1 MTSQPIYLAIVW
13 HMHQPYYKD
22 LVTGEYVLPWVRLH
36 GIKDYYDMVAVLDK
50 APNMKATFN
59 LVPSLIEQIED
70 YVNNNAKD
78 KALVIS
84 EKDPRDLSNE
94 EKVYLLKNF
103 FMANWETMI
112 KPYPRYEAL
121 LLKRGRFAS
130 NSDLQKVA
138 SHFTRQELLDVQVW
152 FNLTWFGFE
161 YRNNDPVVSAMFAKG
176 TGFSQEEKLSLLAKQ
191 KELLG
196 KIIPKY
202 KELAQRGQ
210 IEIAVSPY
218 YHPILPLLCDTQI
231 AKDSMP
237 YIKLPPVRFRHPE
250 DADAQISMAV
260 KFYEERFGEAPAG
273 MWPSEGSVS
282 EEILPLIVKN
292 GISWIATDE
301 SILASSLRKG
311 LTPEE
316 LYKPYKIYADGRPI
330 NMIFRNHFL
339 SDQIGFVYQRW
350 RAKDSVA
357 DFKKHLYNIR
367 ASLPDD
373 GKKYLVSRL

>member
-130 NSDLQKVA
+130 NSD
-138 SHFTRQELLDVQVW
+138 
-152 FNLTWFGFE
+152 
-161 YRNNDPVVSAMFAKG
+161 
-176 TGFSQEEKLSLLAKQ
+176 
-191 KELLG
+191 
-196 KIIPKY
+196 
-202 KELAQRGQ
+202 
-210 IEIAVSPY
+210 
-218 YHPILPLLCDTQI
+218 
-231 AKDSMP
+231 
-237 YIKLPPVRFRHPE
+237 
-250 DADAQISMAV
+250 
-260 KFYEERFGEAPAG
+260 
-273 MWPSEGSVS
+273 
-282 EEILPLIVKN
+282 
-292 GISWIATDE
+292 
-301 SILASSLRKG
+301 
-311 LTPEE
+311 
-316 LYKPYKIYADGRPI
+316 
-330 NMIFRNHFL
+330 
-339 SDQIGFVYQRW
+339 
-350 RAKDSVA
+350 
-357 DFKKHLYNIR
+357 
-367 ASLPDD
+367 
-373 GKKYLVSRL
+373 